1 MTLDRFLVVGVKT
14 TEHEWFALANQDPGL
29 VEAGFDP
36 SVGRSEAD
44 LRRQL
49 KDLGL
54 SDLDIDERFRQA
66 KKWMPTATLGPVTK
80 H

>member
-14 TEHEWFALANQDPGL
+14 AEGEWFALSTQDPSL
-29 VEAGFDP
+29 VEAGFEP

-44 LRRQL
+44 LRIQL
-49 KDLGL
+49 KYFGL
-54 SDLDIDERFRQA
+54 SDLDIDERFRHA
-66 KKWMPTATLGPVTK
+66 RRWMPSLAQGATTR